1 MPRVFDWRRFD
12 SEPNLHDHEVPYLS
26 NDPFRR
32 YDAFQWPD
40 GNPWRQLLHSVLDTP
55 LPESGLDVDRRCLEA
70 FDKFLAEIPAFI
82 PNKIAQIFI
91 SHQRKD
97 TDKGKR
103 VACLADHHGL
113 KFWLDVLDPN
123 LARVN
128 ALPPHDPRRSVLIA
142 AMIEIALLSCSHVI
156 AVHTDDSLVSRW
168 VPYELGRAKERQI
181 TSVKA
186 AGWFASGQDASTCG
200 DYVQLAVMTRN
211 EPQVAQWLVSAGG
224 VPNNVPVGKDCRKHK
239 TKVLK

>member
-1 MPRVFDWRRFD
+1 MPTVFDWRWFD
-12 SEPNLHDHEVPYLS
+12 PEPHLHDHEVPLLS
-26 NDPFRR
+26 DDPFRR
-32 YDAFQWPD
+32 YDAFLPPD
-40 GNPWRQLLHSVLDTP
+40 ENPWRQLLHSVLDTQ
-55 LPESGLDVDRRCLEA
+55 LPESGPDVERRYLEA

-97 TDKGKR
+97 TDKSVR
-103 VACLADHHGL
+103 VACLAEHHGL
-113 KFWLDVLDPN
+113 GFWLDVLDPN

-142 AMIEIALLSCSHVI
+142 AMIEIALLSSSHVI
-156 AVHTDDSLVSRW
+156 AVHTDNSLVSRW
-168 VPYELGRAKERQI
+168 IPYELGRAKEHQI

-200 DYVQLAVMTRN
+200 DYVQLAMMTRD
-211 EPQVAQWLVSAGG
+211 EPQVAQWLMSAGG
-224 VPNNVPVGKDCRKHK
+224 VPNNVPVGKDCGKHK